1 MSGFLH
7 GVEKTCKIRQ
17 QEFVSVEKDS
27 RVWLSMRWGNTIR
40 AAFITGMTVGLSG
53 YCWNLTC
60 GQRKEAVPN
69 SRYT

>member
-1 MSGFLH
+1 M
-7 GVEKTCKIRQ
+7 
-17 QEFVSVEKDS
+17 EKDS